1 MAQYKVTDTPLLQH
15 DAHAYAFCLPEGF
28 ALKELGIDLEK
39 EFFPGLGAFLKDKKI
54 TGKKSQM
61 FSLPVATKKGVK
73 YLFFVGLGKTT
84 TESATRECLREAMAR
99 IVRLAESAKVTS
111 VAFVMPD
118 PKKLHMTSEVVGQVT
133 VIAMEMAS
141 YVFDEF
147 ITDADAKKVALK
159 DVTLIVPKAAV
170 VATKKGVELGLTIAH
185 AVNRARHWIDLPA
198 NKLAPKDVADRA
210 KKIAK
215 EHGLKITVFGED
227 QIEKMGMGGLKAV
240 GMGSK
245 NECQL
250 VLVEYKT
257 TKKNAPTVALVGKGI
272 TFDSGGLNLKP
283 TGYME
288 TMKEDMSGAAA
299 VINAIAVLA
308 DLKVDVNVI
317 AVAPLAENM
326 IGGGANRP
334 GDILTFYNGKTTV
347 VGNTDAEGRLV
358 LADALAYAT
367 KHYKPDAMVDVATLT
382 GAASHAVG
390 PFFSGLLT
398 QNDDLA
404 EQLQAAA
411 ETSGDALWRL
421 PLIDEYKVMVK
432 GDIADLCNDGKT
444 KYKAGPTNGACFLS
458 NFVGDTPWAHLDIAP
473 AAFDVPDKPY
483 FRLNSAT
490 GVGVRLLIDFVLN
503 FKSVT
508 AEKKKTA
515 KK

>member
-1 MAQYKVTDTPLLQH
+1 MAQYVITDKPLLQH
-15 DAHAYAFCLPEGF
+15 DVQAYTFCLPEDF
-28 ALKELGIDLEK
+28 ALKDLSVDVEK
-39 EFFPGLGAFLKDKKI
+39 DFFPGLGAFLKTKKI
-54 TGKKSQM
+54 TGKKGQM

-73 YLFFVGLGKTT
+73 YLFFVGLGKKT
-84 TESATRECLREAMAR
+84 TEGATRECLREAMAR
-99 IVRLAESAKVTS
+99 VARLAESAKVTDI
-111 VAFVMPD
+111 ALEMPD
-118 PKKLHMTSEVVGQVT
+118 LKHLGMTPETAGQLMVT
-133 VIAMEMAS
+133 AMEMAS

-147 ITDADAKKVALK
+147 ITDADAKPVKLKEVTVVAPKAIIAGLK
-159 DVTLIVPKAAV
+159 EGVSVGTLIAQ
-170 VATKKGVELGLTIAH
+170 

-198 NKLAPKDVADRA
+198 NKLTPVGFAEQA
-210 KKIAK
+210 KKLSK
-215 EHGLKITVFGED
+215 QHGLKITVFGED

-245 NECQL
+245 NDCQL
-250 VLVEYKT
+250 VIVEYKT
-257 TKKNAPTVALVGKGI
+257 KKKGAPTVALVGKGI

-299 VINAIAVLA
+299 VMNAIAVLA
-308 DLKVDVNVI
+308 ELGADVNVV
-317 AVAPLAENM
+317 ALAPLAENM
-326 IGGGANRP
+326 IGGGANHP
-334 GDILTFYNGKTTV
+334 GDILTFYNGKTAI

-367 KHYKPDAMVDVATLT
+367 KHFKPDAMVDVATLT

-398 QNDDLA
+398 QNDELA
-404 EQLQAAA
+404 HQLQAAA

-444 KYKAGPTNGACFLS
+444 KYYAGPTNGACFLS
-458 NFVGDTPWAHLDIAP
+458 NFVGETPWAHLDIAP

-483 FRLNSAT
+483 FRANSAT
-490 GVGVRLLIDFVLN
+490 GVGTRLLIDFVLN
-503 FKSVT
+503 FKPVKK
-508 AEKKKTA
+508 EKKAA